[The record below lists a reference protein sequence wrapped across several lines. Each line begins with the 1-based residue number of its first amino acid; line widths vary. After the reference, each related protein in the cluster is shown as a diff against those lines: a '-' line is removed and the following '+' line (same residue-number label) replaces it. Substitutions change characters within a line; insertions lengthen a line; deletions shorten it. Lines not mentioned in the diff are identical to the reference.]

1 MVEKLTQRFKEKA
14 EAVSA
19 EVFTAPNLDKA
30 LDKAMDWL
38 RKEKKT
44 KITADDKL
52 AGLLAARDTGGFSLA
67 FPDRPEQFAELQAA
81 LVEADFAVAETG
93 TLVHLDATP
102 RDLWRWTLPENC
114 LAFIDRRKIA
124 ANMEELLEA
133 FNTYLSSGGAG
144 GNGRVGGTGAAG
156 GAGGAGGAEGAEG
169 AESDSRPAN
178 EVKQISFVTGPS
190 RTADIEG
197 QLELGVHG
205 PLRLLIFIY

>member
-30 LDKAMDWL
+30 LDKAIGWL
-38 RKEKKT
+38 RKEKKL

-114 LAFIDRRKIA
+114 LAFIDRRRIA

-144 GNGRVGGTGAAG
+144 GNGRAGGAGAAG
-156 GAGGAGGAEGAEG
+156 GAGGAAG

>member
-1 MVEKLTQRFKEKA
+1 MSKDLIKQFKDKA
-14 EAVSA
+14 GAVSA
-19 EVFTAPNLDKA
+19 EVVTAPDQSRA
-30 LDKAMDWL
+30 LDMALEWL
-38 RKEKKT
+38 RREQKLRL
-44 KITADDKL
+44 TADDKL
-52 AGLLAARDTGGFSLA
+52 AGLLATRNTSGLSLT
-67 FPDRPEQFAELQAA
+67 FPETPEQFAELQAA

-114 LAFIDRRKIA
+114 LAFLDTSKIA

-133 FNTYLSSGGAG
+133 FNAYLSSGGKEG
-144 GNGRVGGTGAAG
+144 GG
-156 GAGGAGGAEGAEG
+156 
-169 AESDSRPAN
+169 SPAN

-205 PLRLLIFIY
+205 PLRLLIFIYG

>member
-1 MVEKLTQRFKEKA
+1 MSKDLIERFMEKA
-14 EAVSA
+14 NAVSA
-19 EVFTAPNLDKA
+19 EVFTAPDQKNALDKA
-30 LDKAMDWL
+30 LEWL
-38 RKEKKT
+38 RQEQKLR
-44 KITADDKL
+44 ITADDRL
-52 AGLLAARDTGGFSLA
+52 AGLLAARENAGFSLV
-67 FPDRPEQFAELQAA
+67 FPDRPEQFAGLQAA

-114 LAFIDRRKIA
+114 LAFLDKRKIA

-133 FNTYLSSGGAG
+133 FNTYLSSGGK
-144 GNGRVGGTGAAG
+144 
-156 GAGGAGGAEGAEG
+156 EGEG
-169 AESDSRPAN
+169 SPAN

-205 PLRLLIFIY
+205 PLRLLIFIYG

>member
-1 MVEKLTQRFKEKA
+1 MSKDLVKQFSEKA
-14 EAVSA
+14 RAVSA
-19 EVFTAPNLDKA
+19 EVFTAPSQVKA
-30 LDKAMDWL
+30 LDKALEWL
-38 RKEKKT
+38 HQEQKLVV
-44 KITADDKL
+44 TADDKL
-52 AGLLAARDTGGFSLA
+52 AGLLAAREKAGVGLV

-114 LAFIDRRKIA
+114 LAFLDRKKIA

-133 FNTYLSSGGAG
+133 FNTYLSSGGK
-144 GNGRVGGTGAAG
+144 
-156 GAGGAGGAEGAEG
+156 EGEG
-169 AESDSRPAN
+169 SLAN

-205 PLRLLIFIY
+205 PLRLLIFIYG

>member
-19 EVFTAPNLDKA
+19 EVFTASNLDQA
-30 LDKAMDWL
+30 LDKAIGWL
-38 RKEKKT
+38 FKEKKI

-52 AGLLAARDTGGFSLA
+52 AGMLAARGIEGFSLV
-67 FPDRPEQFAELQAA
+67 FPERPEQFAELQAA
-81 LVEADFAVAETG
+81 LVEADFGVAETG

-133 FNTYLSSGGAG
+133 FNTYLSSA
-144 GNGRVGGTGAAG
+144 GAAG
-156 GAGGAGGAEGAEG
+156 GAGSGGGGVGTGGAGGAGRAEG
-169 AESDSRPAN
+169 EGRSVN

-205 PLRLLIFIY
+205 PLRLLIFIYG

>member
-1 MVEKLTQRFKEKA
+1 MSKDLIKQFSEKA

-19 EVFTAPNLDKA
+19 EVFIASDLPGA
-30 LDKAMDWL
+30 LGLALDWL
-38 RKEKKT
+38 RKEQKT
-44 KITADDKL
+44 KITADDRI
-52 AGLLAARDTGGFSLA
+52 AGLLAGRELSGLGLV
-67 FPDRPEQFAELQAA
+67 FPDRPEKFAELQAA

-133 FNTYLSSGGAG
+133 FNAYLSAG
-144 GNGRVGGTGAAG
+144 GK
-156 GAGGAGGAEGAEG
+156 EGEG
-169 AESDSRPAN
+169 SPAN

-205 PLRLLIFIY
+205 PLRLLIFIYG

>member
-1 MVEKLTQRFKEKA
+1 MSKDLVKQFKEKA
-14 EAVSA
+14 AAVSA
-19 EVFTAPNLDKA
+19 EVFTSPTQAKA
-30 LDKAMDWL
+30 LDKAVEWL
-38 RKEKKT
+38 RKEKKL

-52 AGLLAARDTGGFSLA
+52 AGLLAARDTAGFSLT
-67 FPDRPEQFAELQAA
+67 FPDKPEQFAELQAA

-114 LAFIDRRKIA
+114 LAFLDRGKIA

-133 FNTYLSSGGAG
+133 FNTYLSSGGK
-144 GNGRVGGTGAAG
+144 
-156 GAGGAGGAEGAEG
+156 EGEG
-169 AESDSRPAN
+169 SLAN

-205 PLRLLIFIY
+205 PLCLLIFIYG

>member
-19 EVFTAPNLDKA
+19 EVFTAPSLDKA
-30 LDKAMDWL
+30 LEKAIGWL
-38 RKEKKT
+38 RKEKKI

-52 AGLLAARDTGGFSLA
+52 AGMLTARGSEGFSLA
-67 FPDRPEQFAELQAA
+67 FPERPEQFAELQAA
-81 LVEADFAVAETG
+81 LVEADFGVAETG

-114 LAFIDRRKIA
+114 LAFIDRRKIT

-133 FNTYLSSGGAG
+133 FNTYLSSA
-144 GNGRVGGTGAAG
+144 
-156 GAGGAGGAEGAEG
+156 GAGGAGGTAEGESGRGTGGAGGMEG
-169 AESDSRPAN
+169 EGRAVN

>member
-1 MVEKLTQRFKEKA
+1 MGEDLIQRFKQKA

-19 EVFTAPNLDKA
+19 EVFTAPNLNKV
-30 LDKAMDWL
+30 LDKAIGWL
-38 RKEKKT
+38 HKEKKI

-52 AGLLAARDTGGFSLA
+52 AGMLAARDNEGFSLA
-67 FPDRPEQFAELQAA
+67 FPERPEQFAELQAS
-81 LVEADFAVAETG
+81 LVEADFGVAETG

-114 LAFIDRRKIA
+114 LAFIDRRKIV

-133 FNTYLSSGGAG
+133 FNTYLSSWRAG
-144 GNGRVGGTGAAG
+144 GDGEAGAE
-156 GAGGAGGAEGAEG
+156 GGAEGEG
-169 AESDSRPAN
+169 RLAN

>member
-30 LDKAMDWL
+30 LEKAIGWL
-38 RKEKKT
+38 RKEKKI

-52 AGLLAARDTGGFSLA
+52 AGMLTARGSEGFSLA
-67 FPDRPEQFAELQAA
+67 FPERPEQFAELQAA
-81 LVEADFAVAETG
+81 LVEADFGVAETG

-114 LAFIDRRKIA
+114 LAFIDRRKIT

-133 FNTYLSSGGAG
+133 FNTYLSSA
-144 GNGRVGGTGAAG
+144 
-156 GAGGAGGAEGAEG
+156 GAGGAGGTAEGESGRGTGGAGGMEG
-169 AESDSRPAN
+169 EGRAVN

>member
-1 MVEKLTQRFKEKA
+1 MSKDLIKQFREKA
-14 EAVSA
+14 GAVSA
-19 EVFTAPNLDKA
+19 EVFTAPDQGRA
-30 LDKAMDWL
+30 LDMALEWL
-38 RKEKKT
+38 RQEQKLRV
-44 KITADDKL
+44 TADDRL
-52 AGLLAARDTGGFSLA
+52 TGLLAAAKTSGLNLS

-133 FNTYLSSGGAG
+133 FNAYLSAG
-144 GNGRVGGTGAAG
+144 GK
-156 GAGGAGGAEGAEG
+156 EGEG
-169 AESDSRPAN
+169 SPAN

-205 PLRLLIFIY
+205 PLRLLIFIYG